1 MATVVDKSDVFPN
14 GLLRNLGACHRQ
26 SGRKPTNGGAWLE
39 PKGLFKYR
47 VSSYRRGRG
56 VNVQGFLIV
65 IAALCSLSVAADIV
79 DERTGLIKDGA
90 WQLVAAHCGNCHSL
104 QLVTGNRGDRRI
116 WLETIRWMQAR
127 QNLWQ
132 LDAQTED
139 PVSYTHL
146 PSPRDSV

>member
-1 MATVVDKSDVFPN
+1 
-14 GLLRNLGACHRQ
+14 
-26 SGRKPTNGGAWLE
+26 
-39 PKGLFKYR
+39 
-47 VSSYRRGRG
+47 
-56 VNVQGFLIV
+56 VQGFLIV

-116 WLETIRWMQAR
+116 WLEAIRWMQAR

-139 PVSYTHL
+139 QILTYLAKNYPATAPRRRKPLAPHL
-146 PSPRDSV
+146 LPKTNRNLLVEPETGF

>member
-1 MATVVDKSDVFPN
+1 M
-14 GLLRNLGACHRQ
+14 R
-26 SGRKPTNGGAWLE
+26 
-39 PKGLFKYR
+39 
-47 VSSYRRGRG
+47 
-56 VNVQGFLIV
+56 GFLIV

-132 LDAQTED
+132 LDAQIED
-139 PVSYTHL
+139 QILTYLAKNYPATAPRRRKPLAPHL
-146 PSPRDSV
+146 LPKTNRTLFVEPETGF

>member
-1 MATVVDKSDVFPN
+1 M
-14 GLLRNLGACHRQ
+14 
-26 SGRKPTNGGAWLE
+26 
-39 PKGLFKYR
+39 
-47 VSSYRRGRG
+47 
-56 VNVQGFLIV
+56 QGFLIV

-104 QLVTGNRGDRRI
+104 QLVTRNRGDRRI

-139 PVSYTHL
+139 QILTYLAKNYPATAPRRRKPLAPHL
-146 PSPRDSV
+146 LPKTNRNLLVEPETGF